1 MDRQNPPIRRWTP
14 RPGTTMARSPGPE
27 PDAPP
32 MTLIRESHMP
42 TNAAPRVRVFA
53 RAAGLALAAGLA
65 TGGVSP
71 ALAQDRVA
79 VAADASR
86 PAALSEWTRRVWAA
100 SDGPDASA
108 FMGALGAL
116 PTAADDQ
123 TLAGHV
129 RRSIASLEE
138 TIESRESGRAKR
150 AEELAKELDDA
161 IAKSAAAA
169 DPGAAA
175 LALSDALKHAVELTM
190 IARDKASVLEQERT
204 RSLVR
209 KADQAARDAESR
221 GDWLLSNE
229 LFVRLHGLFEEQ
241 GTYKADIER
250 LARRLVLLR
259 LYVPQRLWELR
270 NARQLAGGEKPLPPY
285 NPIADDYQ
293 DKLRSVDRNLVM
305 QAIARYGRHV
315 DAPQLREL
323 LLGGLDAVD
332 TMLTTNDLRT
342 VFPGL
347 ADEPNLQAFR
357 AFIVE
362 ARGKIS
368 SPDSVSDMGT
378 LDSLLLRLSEL
389 NAQTIRIPDQAV
401 LHEFGN
407 GAMAR
412 LDEFSAIIWPDEL
425 SRFDRLTQGRFPGV
439 GIRIE
444 YNETFDVR
452 VVTPLDGRPAQ
463 RAGIKAGD
471 LIKKVDGRSIYGATL
486 DQAVDMITGPVNTQ
500 VTLTIER
507 PAAEDAPE
515 PKPQAQT
522 LDFTLTRAQIEVP
535 SVQGWR
541 RIGPAEDAWDWFI
554 DPTARVGYV
563 RLSAFS
569 EKTDDELG
577 RALSQM
583 QDEGLSSLIV
593 DLRYNPGGLLD
604 QAVRVVGRFIGR
616 GVVVSMAGPGGQLGD
631 PQAASGR
638 PTISGVPVV
647 VLINEGSASASE
659 IVSGALQHYAAQ
671 GRVPVRLVGERTFG
685 KGSVQNVY
693 SLAGGSAKMKL
704 TTQYYALPDGR
715 IIHRRPQ
722 ATVWGVQPDLRVD
735 MLPQQVNDSITRR
748 RNADMWWEPGV
759 AVKPANPKDP
769 TGPTNPDSLL
779 TDGLDP
785 QLHAALILAQSQTLA
800 RDAGQAQR
808 AP

>member
-1 MDRQNPPIRRWTP
+1 
-14 RPGTTMARSPGPE
+14 
-27 PDAPP
+27 
-32 MTLIRESHMP
+32 MP
-42 TNAAPRVRVFA
+42 TNVPTRARLFPRA
-53 RAAGLALAAGLA
+53 LAIAMAAGLAGAVLP
-65 TGGVSP
+65 VSP
-71 ALAQDRVA
+71 AWAQDRVA
-79 VAADASR
+79 AGDAR
-86 PAALSEWTRRVWAA
+86 PAALAEWSRRVWSSA
-100 SDGPDASA
+100 SGPDAA
-108 FMGALGAL
+108 GFRGTLDQL
-116 PTAADDQ
+116 PTGPEDQ

-129 RRSIASLEE
+129 RRSVSSFERTIQTRE
-138 TIESRESGRAKR
+138 TGRAER
-150 AEELAKELDDA
+150 TEELTKELDAA
-161 IAKSAAAA
+161 IAKAGSAADAS
-169 DPGAAA
+169 GAA
-175 LALSDALKHAVELTM
+175 LAWSDALKHAVEMTM
-190 IARDKASVLEQERT
+190 IAPRKADVLEQERVKG
-204 RSLVR
+204 LVR
-209 KADQAARDAESR
+209 GADQAAREAEAR
-221 GDWLLSNE
+221 GDWLIANE
-229 LFVRLHGLFEEQ
+229 LFVRLHGLFEDQ
-241 GTYKADIER
+241 GTYKADMER

-270 NARQLAGGEKPLPPY
+270 NARQIAAGEKPLPPY
-285 NPIADDYQ
+285 NPIADSYEE
-293 DKLRSVDRNLVM
+293 KLRAVDRNLVM
-305 QAIARYGRHV
+305 QAIMRYGRHV
-315 DAPQLREL
+315 DAPALGRL
-323 LLGGLDAVD
+323 LVGGLEAVD
-332 TMLTTNDLRT
+332 TLLTTKDLT
-342 VFPGL
+342 AVFPGL
-347 ADEPNLQAFR
+347 ADQARLDTFR
-357 AFIVE
+357 QFLEE
-362 ARGKIS
+362 ARQKIS
-368 SPDSVSDMGT
+368 SPESTSDMGT

-389 NAQTIRIPDQAV
+389 NAQTIRVPDQAL

-463 RAGIKAGD
+463 RAGIKTGD

-507 PAAEDAPE
+507 PAPEDAPE
-515 PKPQAQT
+515 PKPQAQS

-554 DPTARVGYV
+554 DPAARVGYV

-583 QDEGLSSLIV
+583 QDEGLNSLII

-631 PQAASGR
+631 PQSASGR
-638 PTISGVPVV
+638 PTLSGVPVV

-693 SLAGGSAKMKL
+693 GLAAGAAKMKL

-722 ATVWGVQPDLRVD
+722 ASAWGVQPDLRID
-735 MLPQQVNDSITRR
+735 MLPQQVSDSITRR
-748 RNADMWWEPGV
+748 RNADMWWEPG
-759 AVKPANPKDP
+759 APAPKPANGKDP
-769 TGPTNPDSLL
+769 VGPVNPDTIL
-779 TDGLDP
+779 TEGVDP
-785 QLHAALILAQSQTLA
+785 QLHAALVLAQSQTLA
-800 RDAGQAQR
+800 RDAAQAQR